1 MQGTDCA
8 FAFNF
13 SPQRSRLMFA
23 WTFNFGVGGQL
34 LRSIFESVTL
44 KIKTKLSNKAIFFLF
59 PSNFGFCTLI
69 LFSKMT
75 SFYNLLRKV
84 CYPIPIKKTNQPQ
97 IALYDGRDLAWNY
110 VIWQVSKICIV
121 ISQQKTFFYLF
132 SPQKTR
138 DPEANANDF
147 IDIYLDQ
154 IARTDDK
161 SSSFYG
167 EKGLKSLEVV
177 LVDLFLGGSETTAT
191 SINWTVL
198 YLLHYP
204 EVQAKIHAELDQI
217 VGTSR

>member
-1 MQGTDCA
+1 MHRHLT
-8 FAFNF
+8 
-13 SPQRSRLMFA
+13 
-23 WTFNFGVGGQL
+23 
-34 LRSIFESVTL
+34 
-44 KIKTKLSNKAIFFLF
+44 TK
-59 PSNFGFCTLI
+59 
-69 LFSKMT
+69 
-75 SFYNLLRKV
+75 
-84 CYPIPIKKTNQPQ
+84 
-97 IALYDGRDLAWNY
+97 D
-110 VIWQVSKICIV
+110 
-121 ISQQKTFFYLF
+121 FFYLF